1 MKDFEQREMG
11 VRVRTA
17 NNHGLAQASIYYG
30 VDKTEID
37 RVGKDL
43 NWVAGTSK
51 AAPIIQ

>member
-1 MKDFEQREMG
+1 MG
-11 VRVRTA
+11 VRVRTV
-17 NNHGLAQASIYYG
+17 NNHGLAQTSIYYG